1 MRLFLLI
8 VLSLL
13 TLAGLFAALVW
24 RDWNRFQA
32 ATINP
37 DGELILWLAPG
48 TNFPALV
55 RDLERL
61 GLASQGWPWRVVGRL
76 HGADLKAG
84 EYTIAA
90 GTTVPRLLETLQR
103 GQTRQH
109 RLTIVEGWTLA
120 RLRDEL
126 ADDPRL
132 RPLAGGLSEN
142 ELMAELGCEGCFAE
156 GRFLPETYFFKRGDS
171 DLELLGRAHRA
182 MNSALESIWAGRQP
196 DLPLQSVDDLLVLAS
211 IIERETGQDGERAQV
226 AGVFVRRL
234 QIGMRL
240 QTDPTVIY
248 GLGDDFQG
256 RLRRVHLRTNHPWNT
271 YTRHGLPPTPIA
283 LPGRSSLYAAAHP
296 ADGTALYFV
305 ARGDGTHQF
314 SDTLEEHNAAV
325 NRYIRGRR

>member
-1 MRLFLLI
+1 MRLVVLI
-8 VLSLL
+8 FLSLL
-13 TLAGLFAALVW
+13 TLAGLFAALAW
-24 RDWNRFQA
+24 RDWSRFQT

-37 DGELILWLAPG
+37 DGELILWMAPG
-48 TNFPALV
+48 TSFSSLV

-61 GLASQGWPWRVVGRL
+61 GLASQGWQWRVVGRL

-84 EYTIAA
+84 EYAIPA
-90 GTTVPRLLETLQR
+90 GMTVPQLLERLQR

-120 RLRDEL
+120 RLRAEL
-126 ADDPRL
+126 AGDPRL
-132 RPLAGGLSEN
+132 RPLARGLSEN
-142 ELMAELGCEGCFAE
+142 ELMTRLGCGDCFGE
-156 GRFLPETYFFKRGDS
+156 GRFLPETYFFKRGDT
-171 DLELLGRAHRA
+171 DLEVLERAYQA
-182 MNSALESIWAGRQP
+182 MDSALESIWATRRP
-196 DLPLQSVDDLLVLAS
+196 DLPIDSKDDLLVLAS

-234 QIGMRL
+234 EIGMRL

-256 RLRRVHLRTNHPWNT
+256 RLRRVHLRTDHPWNT

-283 LPGRSSLYAAAHP
+283 LPGRSSLHAAANP
-296 ADGTALYFV
+296 AAGTTLYFV